1 MKRRPCSKLGSL
13 KLDVCDDLMHE
24 LKLSEQLENERPN
37 TNELK
42 RDNVSRKL
50 SSVYVS
56 RKYTHIYK
64 LAHKYYNSTS
74 RTNSGTCN
82 ARRMGCTARTRKMPP
97 ILCL

>member
-74 RTNSGTCN
+74 RTNNGTCN
-82 ARRMGCTARTRKMPP
+82 TGRMGCTAPTRKMPP
-97 ILCL
+97 ILYF